1 MKTAKLM
8 LALMLIV
15 CAFNARA
22 EESYDGIPA
31 GFISKI
37 EANDLEGAFDNL
49 SRNIHDTD
57 TEQFKG
63 SFISAAKTWGKYSY
77 SELYRT
83 EAIGTRLVRLTY
95 IIGMTE
101 RPLMLN
107 LTLYKAD
114 QRWDVRSFNI
124 TSKMDEIVKQTIDAH

>member
-1 MKTAKLM
+1 MKTVKLA
-8 LALMLIV
+8 LALMLLI
-15 CAFNARA
+15 CASTARA
-22 EESYDGIPA
+22 ETYDSIPA

-37 EANDLEGAFDNL
+37 EANDFEGAFDTLARSFND
-49 SRNIHDTD
+49 SD

-63 SFISAAKTWGKYSY
+63 SFISAAKSWGKYSY

-95 IIGMTE
+95 IIGMTQ
-101 RPLMLN
+101 RPLLLN

>member
-1 MKTAKLM
+1 MKIAKLIF
-8 LALMLIV
+8 ALMLIV

-37 EANDLEGAFDNL
+37 EANDFEGAFDTL
-49 SRNIHDTD
+49 SRSFNDSD

-63 SFISAAKTWGKYSY
+63 SFISAAKSWGKYSY
-77 SELYRT
+77 SELYST

-95 IIGMTE
+95 IIGMTQ
-101 RPLMLN
+101 RPLLLN